1 MKYIWTICLLLVCGC
16 NTVKED
22 TTIDEEYEKL
32 FPPKE
37 IEKPENKREN
47 WSCSCATLIWH

>member
-1 MKYIWTICLLLVCGC
+1 MKYIWTMCLSLLVCSC

-22 TTIDEEYEKL
+22 TIINEEYEKL

-37 IEKPENKREN
+37 IEKPENKR
-47 WSCSCATLIWH
+47 

>member
-1 MKYIWTICLLLVCGC
+1 MKHIWIICLLVVCSC

-22 TTIDEEYEKL
+22 FAVNEDYEKL

-37 IEKPENKREN
+37 IEKPANKLWR
-47 WSCSCATLIWH
+47 AVRAIV

>member
-1 MKYIWTICLLLVCGC
+1 MKYIWIMCVLLLVCSC

-22 TTIDEEYEKL
+22 TIINEDYEKI

-37 IEKPENKREN
+37 IEKPENKRGELT
-47 WSCSCATLIWH
+47 SYVTLTWH